1 MIYDI
6 NPYETNQGFAI
17 QLLVE
22 LQENFTTSDRAMIYY
37 HLRNSDNITLAFDIP
52 ANSYIELPYAI
63 LLQEKLIITGAAFQE
78 LMSGVKSALDIVLKK
93 RPDIVLRK
101 RSVLLY
107 DDCFGTLIGEFYL
120 DNEDFSK
127 ASFIYADSD
136 LKEPIMYD
144 GRISDNTYI
153 GSYYSKSGLQEIAP
167 CK

>member
-6 NPYETNQGFAI
+6 NPYETSQGFAI

-22 LQENFTTSDRAMIYY
+22 LQENFTTADRAMVYY
-37 HLRNSDNITLAFDIP
+37 HLRNSDNITVAFDIP
-52 ANSYIELPYAI
+52 ANAYRQLPYSI
-63 LLQEKLIITGAAFQE
+63 LRQEKLIITGFAFQE
-78 LMSGVKSALDIVLKK
+78 LMSGAKTALDIVLKR

-107 DDCFGTLIGEFYL
+107 DDCFGGEIGEFYL

-127 ASFIYADSD
+127 ASFIYADPD
-136 LKEPIMYD
+136 LTELFKYE
-144 GRISDNTYI
+144 GKISNNSYV
-153 GSYYSKSGLQEIAP
+153 GSYSPKSGLQEINP